1 MTMGTNTTAFN
12 EGEALDLVSKAV
24 RHLLI
29 ANGGE
34 RLPHTTEAI
43 ITSAV
48 ISAYQIGRKHEKD
61 EQELITEA
69 TTEVLG
75 RTSDARVRAVIA
87 GVMHGEQRTALTL
100 NLAAV
105 REVFKTHR
113 LVVVS
118 VQDGLIHYELEA
130 LAEPVIAQSTM
141 RISKTTGQVSLSFPK
156 VMPTEPKGD

>member
-1 MTMGTNTTAFN
+1 MTTKSKLMKLANHMAANTNAQLTLYAMGAEFDDSQ
-12 EGEALDLVSKAV
+12 ALKLVGKAM
-24 RHLLI
+24 RELLI
-29 ANGGE
+29 ANAGGP
-34 RLPHTTEAI
+34 LPLTTELIVTNVVA
-43 ITSAV
+43 A
-48 ISAYQIGRKHEKD
+48 AYTLGRQHEKD

-113 LVVVS
+113 LIVVS
-118 VQDGLIHYELEA
+118 VQDGLIHYELEQ
-130 LAEPVIAQSTM
+130 L
-141 RISKTTGQVSLSFPK
+141 TTPS
-156 VMPTEPKGD
+156 EPKGD